1 MRKRAGYP
9 LRGDTLRLPTDGLRC
24 HLPDASQPA
33 GYENEIIK
41 AREHSLAEMS
51 AQAEKLGAQG
61 VVGMKFDYE
70 SLGQSGM
77 LMVTVS
83 GTAVRF

>member
-1 MRKRAGYP
+1 
-9 LRGDTLRLPTDGLRC
+9 
-24 HLPDASQPA
+24 
-33 GYENEIIK
+33 
-41 AREHSLAEMS
+41 MS
-51 AQAEKLGAQG
+51 AQAEKLVAQG